1 MSVDYLDYI
10 PHWLADKTVNQ
21 LPETGPFTRRRLL
34 GAAAL
39 AVAAVGFYRK
49 GAFDR
54 LLSKPTFRFEPLAD
68 PAGFRILESGP
79 TTIGGVPLF
88 GLETDVPP
96 ELIAAY
102 QQIDEN
108 ICAALFDKPV
118 AQDTVPAA
126 YFYDYQ
132 CPICRRLTPILRA
145 QSGITLTWHDLAG
158 LGPAS
163 ETAAKAAIA
172 ARSQGAF
179 DTFHDRLMRAAFQ
192 PNEGYILALAESIGL
207 DNTQLIEDMN
217 APETTK
223 RVWLSRALAE
233 RLAMAGTPGLVI
245 GRTIILGD
253 ISAKKLQQIVDLE
266 TAREQSC

>member
-1 MSVDYLDYI
+1 MKPPPSKSL
-10 PHWLADKTVNQ
+10 
-21 LPETGPFTRRRLL
+21 FTRRQLL
-34 GAAAL
+34 GAGAL

-54 LLSKPTFRFEPLAD
+54 LLSKPGFNFIPIAD
-68 PAGFRILESGP
+68 PAGFRILESGA

-88 GLETDVPP
+88 GLDTDVPP
-96 ELIAAY
+96 ELIIAE
-102 QQIDEN
+102 QQVNDD
-108 ICAALFDKPV
+108 ICAALFSQPTKPG
-118 AQDTVPAA
+118 TIPAA

-132 CPICRRLTPILRA
+132 CPICRRLTPTLRA

-172 ARSQGAF
+172 ARAQGQF
-179 DTFHDRLMRAAFQ
+179 DAFHDRLMRASFQ
-192 PNEGYILALAESIGL
+192 PNEGYILSLADSIGL
-207 DNTQLIEDMN
+207 DKTRLVTDMN
-217 APETTK
+217 AAETSNQM
-223 RVWLSRALAE
+223 WLSRALAD

-253 ISAKKLQQIVDLE
+253 ITASKLQQIVDLE
-266 TAREQSC
+266 TARPQTC